1 MTHPVSRILVI
12 DDNEAI
18 HKDFAKVLN
27 PPETNSELDSIEA
40 ELFGEPAP
48 KSRRPRYDIVCC
60 SQGLEGVEAASSAR
74 QAGSPFSLAFVD
86 MRMPPGIDGL
96 ETIERIWALDPDV
109 EVVICSAYSDYSW
122 DEISER
128 LGHSDRWLLLRK
140 PFDTIEVL
148 QLAAALTEKWR
159 LRQAANVTMVELGE
173 MVSQRTEEL
182 EQQVAQREAA
192 NTALA
197 KSAIT
202 DPLTGLSNRTV
213 AMARIREACGHLSS
227 NPSSRF
233 CVLFMDLD
241 NFKLINDSLG
251 HDAGDKTLITIA
263 NRTLEILSRRLRSQ
277 GRAEASVFRIG
288 GDEFVVVLDDQTSI
302 ERAESIA
309 NELLAAIAEPFDI
322 DGRQVVVGLSIGMAV
337 GGEDFQVPEEVLSA
351 ADAAMYHAKHL
362 GRGRLERFS
371 RPLFEAARDRAMLAD
386 DLRCAIDQGHI
397 SLVYEPIFCT
407 TTGAISSFEALARW
421 NHHSGVL
428 VPPDRFI
435 PIAEETGLIIPLGE
449 QILHQACRD
458 LIWFTSNGHID
469 PSLKVN
475 VNFSKRQ
482 LVEPNIAAR
491 VHALTNSAGIDSSR
505 LNVEVT
511 ETAIMDGPDRLRKVI
526 DQFKQAG
533 IGVHMDDFGTGL
545 SSLSYLQRF
554 PFETI
559 KIDRSFVAAMS
570 SSERDAAIVRA
581 ILTMAKEL
589 GMEVIAEGVET
600 RDQADEL
607 AALRCEYLQ
616 GHLLSRPLTRDGAK
630 DLYDSVARRDDQKRE
645 AA

>member
-1 MTHPVSRILVI
+1 MTNPISRILVI

-18 HKDFAKVLN
+18 HKDFIKVLC
-27 PPETNSELDSIEA
+27 PPETNTELDSIEA
-40 ELFGEPAP
+40 ELFDEAL
-48 KSRRPRYDIVCC
+48 REVRPIPYDIVAC
-60 SQGLEGVEAASSAR
+60 SQGLEGVEAAALAR
-74 QAGSPFSLAFVD
+74 EQGSPFSLAFVD

-96 ETIERIWALDPDV
+96 ETIERMWKEDPDI
-109 EVVICSAYSDYSW
+109 EVVICSAYSDYTW

-128 LGHSDRWLLLRK
+128 LGQSDRWLLLRK
-140 PFDTIEVL
+140 PFDTAEVL
-148 QLAAALTEKWR
+148 QLAAALCEKWR
-159 LRQAANVTMVELGE
+159 LRQAANITLHELNAMV
-173 MVSQRTEEL
+173 QDRTSEL
-182 EQQVAQREAA
+182 ENQMANRELA
-192 NTALA
+192 NRALA
-197 KSAIT
+197 KSART

-213 AMARIREACGHLSS
+213 AMDRIREACAHLAS

-233 CVLFMDLD
+233 SVLFLDLD

-251 HDAGDKTLITIA
+251 HDAGDKALIAIA
-263 NRTLEILSRRLRSQ
+263 NRTLEILTRRLRSQ
-277 GRAEASVFRIG
+277 QRAEDSVFRIG
-288 GDEFVVVLDDQTSI
+288 GDEFVIVLDDKTSI
-302 ERAESIA
+302 DRVESIA
-309 NELLAAIAEPFDI
+309 DELLAAIAEPFDI
-322 DGRQVVVGLSIGMAV
+322 DGRNVVVGLSIGMAV
-337 GGEDFQVPEEVLSA
+337 GGEDFQRPEDVLSA
-351 ADAAMYHAKHL
+351 ADAAMYHAKHQ

-371 RPLFEAARDRAMLAD
+371 RPLFEAARERAVLAD
-386 DLRCAIDQGHI
+386 DLRRAIDQGDI

-407 TTGAISSFEALARW
+407 KTGMISSFEALARW
-421 NHHSGVL
+421 NHHNGML

-435 PIAEETGLIIPLGE
+435 PIAEETGLIVPLGE
-449 QILHQACRD
+449 QILHQACLD
-458 LIWFTSNGHID
+458 LIWFTSSGHVD

-491 VHALTNSAGIDSSR
+491 VHALTNSAGVDSSR

-526 DQFKQAG
+526 DQFRQTG
-533 IGVHMDDFGTGL
+533 VGVHMDDFGTGL

-559 KIDRSFVAAMS
+559 KIDRSFVSAMS

-600 RDQADEL
+600 RAQADEL
-607 AALRCEYLQ
+607 AMLKCEYLQ

-630 DLYDSVARRDDQKRE
+630 ALFDDVVRQQQPKRD